1 MKKIIFL
8 LIISFFIFSSCNKLK
23 IKENYDFPDINS
35 YEEFLKEYPEMGKN
49 LYHESWKFKPGEYY
63 LLSNTNVYEFPHINS
78 KSIGYLRIH
87 DIINIIED
95 VHNQHEINEV
105 MSCWYKINY
114 NNLEGYIF
122 GGNIAKETFICDI
135 DNNGIND
142 FFQYRISRAAA
153 NWHINSMK
161 DIIIFIN
168 GKRISTTQLN
178 AGKNEHGFL
187 LRYFNFCKFEQIKD
201 EIIIK
206 LTGAGP
212 NSVED
217 YIFSIDVLGNIKLIN
232 HLKKG
237 EFFENG
243 KWIEYE

>member
-1 MKKIIFL
+1 MKKVIFL
-8 LIISFFIFSSCNKLK
+8 LIIIFLIFSSCKKIK
-23 IKENYDFPDINS
+23 IKENYDFSDIYS
-35 YEEFLKEYPEMGKN
+35 YEEFLKKYPEMGES
-49 LYHESWKFKPGEYY
+49 LYHKSWRFEPGEYY

-78 KSIGYLRIH
+78 KSIGYLRMH
-87 DIINIIED
+87 DKIIIIED
-95 VHNQHEINEV
+95 VHNQHDINDV

-122 GGNIAKETFICDI
+122 GGNIAKETFICDM

-142 FFQYRISRAAA
+142 YFQYRISHAAA
-153 NWHINSMK
+153 NWQINSMK

-168 GKRISTTQLN
+168 GKRISTDQLN
-178 AGKNEHGFL
+178 AGINEYGFL
-187 LRYFNFCKFEQIKD
+187 LRFFNFCKFEQKKD
-201 EIIIK
+201 EIIIT

-212 NSVED
+212 TNVED
-217 YIFSIDVLGNIKLIN
+217 YIFSVDVFGNIKLIN

-243 KWIEYE
+243 KWIKYE

>member
-1 MKKIIFL
+1 MKIIIFL
-8 LIISFFIFSSCNKLK
+8 LFINFFIFSSCNTGK
-23 IKENYDFPDINS
+23 IKENYDFPDILS
-35 YEEFLKEYPEMGKN
+35 YKEFLEEHPVIGDS
-49 LYHESWKFKPGEYY
+49 LYHKSWKFNPGEYY

-87 DIINIIED
+87 DKINIIED
-95 VHNQHEINEV
+95 AHNQHEINDV

-114 NNLEGYIF
+114 NNFEGYIF

-142 FFQYRISRAAA
+142 YFQYRISHAFA

-168 GKRISTTQLN
+168 GARISTDQLN
-178 AGKNEHGFL
+178 AGKNEHGNL
-187 LRYFNFCKFEQIKD
+187 LCFFNICKFEQIKD
-201 EIIIK
+201 QIIIT
-206 LTGAGP
+206 LSEAGG

-217 YIFSIDVLGNIKLIN
+217 YIFSIDVSENIKLID

-243 KWIEYE
+243 KWIKYE